1 MIPEWLTWQAVRLFF
16 GGLWTKA
23 APFLADHWRDV
34 AMALMALLIWHQHG
48 QLAACHTF
56 RADVKAA
63 APKAAAAQA
72 TANHRPAAI
81 SQAIA
86 ETSDAQAPAYYRA
99 LHTAAD
105 AHAVRMRPAPDRGS
119 AGGADLPGTDPDQ
132 QGVHGSAAEAVSDLV
147 CRPRAEDDWLV
158 SMAGRAAE
166 MYTDAQ
172 GWLISG
178 IAVPADPAPRSDTAP
193 GAPPAR

>member
-1 MIPEWLTWQAVRLFF
+1 MIEWFTWQALRGFF
-16 GGLWTKA
+16 GGLWAKA
-23 APFLADHWRDV
+23 APFLARYWREV
-34 AMALMALLIWHQHG
+34 LIAVLLLAIWHQHG

-72 TANHRPAAI
+72 DANHRPAAI

-99 LHTAAD
+99 VHAA
-105 AHAVRMRPAPDRGS
+105 AAANRMRPAPSCRGP
-119 AGGADLPGTDPDQ
+119 GGADLPGADPTAES
-132 QGVHGSAAEAVSDLV
+132 VHGPDAAPDLV
-147 CRPRAEDDWLV
+147 CRPRAEDDQLV
-158 SMAGRAAE
+158 AAAGRAAE
-166 MYTDAQ
+166 MRAIAQ

-178 IAVPADPAPRSDTAP
+178 IAVPAEPAPRSDAAP
-193 GAPPAR
+193 EAPRAR

>member
-1 MIPEWLTWQAVRLFF
+1 MPEWLTWQAVRLFF

-34 AMALMALLIWHQHG
+34 AMALMVLLIWHQHA
-48 QLAACHTF
+48 QITACNAF
-56 RADVKAA
+56 RADVKVA
-63 APKAAAAQA
+63 APKAATAQA

-99 LHTAAD
+99 VHAAAD
-105 AHAVRMRPAPDRGS
+105 ANAVRMRTAPSCRGT
-119 AGGADLPGTDPDQ
+119 GGADLPGTDPAAES
-132 QGVHGSAAEAVSDLV
+132 VHGPAAAPDLV
-147 CRPRAEDDWLV
+147 CRPRAEDDQLV
-158 SMAGRAAE
+158 AAAGRAAE
-166 MYTDAQ
+166 MRAITQ

-193 GAPPAR
+193 AAPRAR

>member
-1 MIPEWLTWQAVRLFF
+1 MIPSWLTWQAVRLFF

-23 APFLADHWRDV
+23 APFLARWWREAV
-34 AMALMALLIWHQHG
+34 IAVMALWIWHQHA
-48 QLAACHTF
+48 QITACNTF

-72 TANHRPAAI
+72 DANHRPAAI

-99 LHTAAD
+99 VHAAAD
-105 AHAVRMRPAPDRGS
+105 AHAFRMRPAPVCRGT
-119 AGGADLPGTDPDQ
+119 GGGDLPGTDPAAESL
-132 QGVHGSAAEAVSDLV
+132 HGSAAAADLV
-147 CRPRAEDDWLV
+147 CRPRAEDDQLV
-158 SMAGRAAE
+158 AAAGRAAE
-166 MYTDAQ
+166 MRAIAQ

-178 IAVPADPAPRSDTAP
+178 IAVPADPAPSGP
-193 GAPPAR
+193 